1 MSTSQ
6 KSGSDQK
13 FPIVGMGASAGGLEA
28 LESFFSYVSD
38 NSGLAYI
45 VLVHSSPDQVSLL
58 PDILQRCTSLTV
70 TLATNGEPL
79 RPDRVYVIPPQTRA
93 YVTETEIELNSLE
106 LSQVL
111 SSIDF
116 FFQSLAEN
124 HRDRA
129 AGVIFSGMGGD
140 GTLGL
145 RAIKSQEGLAIVQSE
160 ESAIYQQ
167 MPHSAILSGVVDA
180 ILLPEEMPDTISHYF
195 QQRSLPMETTAQG
208 WLNQI
213 FNLLRSQVGH
223 DFSAYKQNTLTRR
236 IKRRM
241 SLQQKEDYRQ
251 YLEFLQEN
259 PEEIKA
265 LFREFLIGV
274 TSFFRDREAF
284 EYLKTEILHPIL
296 ESFPDNGTFRVW
308 VPGCSTG
315 EEVYSLAMILH
326 EVLDSCS
333 KPINLQIFGTDIN
346 PTAID
351 RAREGLF
358 PATIATE
365 ISQERLQRFF
375 DQEGQFYRV
384 GREIRYAVVFSV
396 QNVLKDPPFS
406 RLNLL
411 SCRNLLIY
419 LNESAQKRLLPLFHY
434 TLLRSGI
441 LLLGSSET
449 IGSFQDLFLPLSNR
463 WKIFQRRDVARYQ
476 RQLLQFPTALFAN
489 PPASV
494 QISQPSRQK
503 EAGNL
508 GKLVQRALLE
518 EFVPTAILIDSSG
531 LILHVEGRTGKF
543 LETISGPP
551 TNNILDMAREG
562 LRVEL
567 TSAIRTAV
575 SSGETVTRHQIPVRN
590 NGGTQL
596 VKLSVRPLLQP
607 RELAGRF
614 LVLLEQVA
622 TETPR
627 EINQELSGES
637 VPLEEKDNRIA
648 ELEKELQNTR
658 ESHQTTIEELESSN
672 EELQATNEELES
684 SNEELQATNEEL
696 ESSKEE
702 LQSLNEELQTVNEE
716 LQSKVDELSAAEN
729 DMQNLLNSTDIA
741 TVFVDNHKQVKR
753 FTPQVTELINL
764 ISTDLGRPLVHI
776 ATNLDQDI
784 MISSIEQVLNSL
796 TPQIRRVQSREGK
809 WYQMRVLPYRTVSN
823 HIEGAILTFTD
834 IDELKKAQQ
843 TLEDVS
849 AELEQAKLALQDII
863 EANSESLLLLNENQK
878 IIAVSQGFEELVGG
892 FSRRNLTDWEQVIS
906 EQLAAQLSTG
916 EDFFNVP
923 LLVNFLGESSDAL
936 RARSSTLRVLVDGK
950 VIGNAEL
957 LQYILLKIRKES
969 A

>member
-13 FPIVGMGASAGGLEA
+13 FPIVGIGASAGGLEA

-38 NSGLAYI
+38 NSGIAYI
-45 VLVHSSPDQVSLL
+45 VLVHSSPNQVSLL
-58 PDILQRCTSLTV
+58 PDILQRCTSVTV

-79 RPDRVYVIPPQTRA
+79 RPDRVYVIPPQTSA
-93 YVTETEIELNSLE
+93 YVTETQIELNSLE

-129 AGVIFSGMGGD
+129 AGVILSGMGGD
-140 GTLGL
+140 GTLGI

-195 QQRSLPMETTAQG
+195 QQRSLPMETTAQE
-208 WLNQI
+208 WLSQI

-251 YLEFLQEN
+251 YLEFLQGN

-274 TSFFRDREAF
+274 TSFFRDPEAF
-284 EYLKTEILHPIL
+284 EYLKTEILLPVL
-296 ESFPDNGTFRVW
+296 ASFPDNGTFRVW

-351 RAREGLF
+351 CAREGLF
-358 PATIATE
+358 PGTIATE

-384 GREIRYAVVFSV
+384 GREIRYNVVFSV

-434 TLLRSGI
+434 TLIHSGI

-463 WKIFQRRDVARYQ
+463 WKIFQRREVESYQ
-476 RQLLQFPTALFAN
+476 RQLLQFPTALFQN

-494 QISQPSRQK
+494 QISQPSREQ

-508 GKLVQRALLE
+508 GKLVQQVLLD
-518 EFVPTAILIDSSG
+518 EFAPTAILIDSSG

-543 LETISGPP
+543 LETVSGPP

-567 TSAIRTAV
+567 ASAIRRAV
-575 SSGETVTRHQIPVRN
+575 SSEETVTCHRIPVRN

-622 TETPR
+622 AETPR

-637 VPLEEKDNRIA
+637 VPLEEKDNCIA

-672 EELQATNEELES
+672 EELQA

-729 DMQNLLNSTDIA
+729 DMQNLLNSTNIA
-741 TVFVDNHKQVKR
+741 TVFVDNYKQVKR
-753 FTPQVTELINL
+753 FTPQVTALINL

-796 TPQIRRVQSREGK
+796 TPQITRVQSREGK
-809 WYQMRVLPYRTVSN
+809 WYQMRILPYRTVSN

-834 IDELKKAQQ
+834 IDELKKAQE
-843 TLEDVS
+843 TLENIS
-849 AELEQAKLALQDII
+849 AELEQTKLALQDII

-878 IIAVSQGFEELVGG
+878 IIAVSQGFEELIG
-892 FSRRNLTDWEQVIS
+892 FFPRRNLTDWEQVIS
-906 EQLAAQLSTG
+906 EELSAQFSTG

-923 LLVNFLGESSDAL
+923 LLLNFLGESSDAL

-957 LQYILLKIRKES
+957 LQYFLLKIRKES